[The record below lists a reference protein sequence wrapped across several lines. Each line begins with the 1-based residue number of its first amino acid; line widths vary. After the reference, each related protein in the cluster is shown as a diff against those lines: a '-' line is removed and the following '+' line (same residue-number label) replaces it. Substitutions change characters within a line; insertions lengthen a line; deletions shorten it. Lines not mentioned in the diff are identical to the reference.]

1 MSWIEL
7 TEADLLTALSGP
19 ELEKLRAAALKSGQ
33 SDPVQP
39 VLDQITSEVRGRVA
53 ACDRNQLGDGNTIP
67 SELKDAALA
76 LVVMRIMTRAAGTVI
91 DPQGARKAAAERAD
105 KTLEAVAACR
115 FAIVQPVTASTDEVG
130 TTLPSVTARTHRFQ
144 RCDQSGL

>member
-91 DPQGARKAAAERAD
+91 DPQGARKAAAERAA

-130 TTLPSVTARTHRFQ
+130 TTLPSVGARTHYFQ
-144 RCDQSGL
+144 RGDQSGL

>member
-7 TEADLLTALSGP
+7 TEADLLTAMSGT
-19 ELEKLRAAALKSGQ
+19 ELAKLRAAALQSGQ

-39 VLDQITSEVRGRVA
+39 VFDQITAEVRGRVA
-53 ACDRNQLGDGNTIP
+53 ACDRNQLGSGNTIP

-91 DPQGARKAAAERAD
+91 DPQGARKDAAARAD
-105 KTLEAVAACR
+105 RILEAVAACD
-115 FAIVQPVTASTDEVG
+115 FAIVQPETASTDEVG
-130 TTLPSVTARTHRFQ
+130 TTLPSITARTNNFR
-144 RCDQSGL
+144 RIDQSGL